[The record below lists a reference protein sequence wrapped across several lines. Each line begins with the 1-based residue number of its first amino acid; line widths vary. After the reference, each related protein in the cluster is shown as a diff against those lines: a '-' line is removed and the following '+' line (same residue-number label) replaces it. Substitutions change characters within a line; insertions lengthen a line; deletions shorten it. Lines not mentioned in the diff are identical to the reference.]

1 MAKLNPRDVKQIA
14 IDALTTDDTLAVT
27 TRDGERFIELSP
39 RDILHVATRI
49 AIEIASNH
57 AGKVVEEL

>member
-1 MAKLNPRDVKQIA
+1 VAKLNPRDVKQIA